1 MIWLNSQH
9 CLIHNFFHL
18 QIFVL
23 GHNFL
28 KDDCWVH
35 LHSKCCVW
43 YVIEFWGSLV
53 LVPICPISK
62 HFPPS
67 EYLGRIVSNSCKYF
81 TSNSDG
87 TMYHTKAR
95 NLSYIK
101 VGKMPEEISIE
112 DPISHKSITTLCSR
126 SFIWNIF
133 NILPNTGPIGYLVEH
148 TLGTLRL
155 SSFQYHF
162 NFRILFKTLK

>member
-1 MIWLNSQH
+1 MQFGDLLLPREPKCLNLYLRLFWQS
-9 CLIHNFFHL
+9 LEWALNAFTVSL
-18 QIFVL
+18 YNRDIFL
-23 GHNFL
+23 
-28 KDDCWVH
+28 D
-35 LHSKCCVW
+35 
-43 YVIEFWGSLV
+43 
-53 LVPICPISK
+53 
-62 HFPPS
+62 
-67 EYLGRIVSNSCKYF
+67 NSCKYF

>member
-1 MIWLNSQH
+1 M
-9 CLIHNFFHL
+9 CP
-18 QIFVL
+18 VL
-23 GHNFL
+23 ST
-28 KDDCWVH
+28 K
-35 LHSKCCVW
+35 
-43 YVIEFWGSLV
+43 V
-53 LVPICPISK
+53 LSEIICNLYI
-62 HFPPS
+62 
-67 EYLGRIVSNSCKYF
+67 SNSCKYF

-148 TLGTLRL
+148 TLGIKWL
-155 SSFQYHF
+155 SSFQYQF
-162 NFRILFKTLK
+162 NFRIYIHFFKKIWNKNLIFGWYLL